1 MAWKLAPAL
10 AALISDVNDK
20 WPNRS
25 KAVDG
30 TIGDASH
37 SARKSEHNPNRE
49 PDDDVPDGYV
59 TAADITTEGINKTL
73 LIDTLKRDKRVWYV
87 IHDRKIWSRKHGFKT
102 QPYTKPGSNPHTNH
116 IHVSLVQT
124 KAACNDTSSWLK
136 AKAPKPVPAESH
148 YERLV
153 RLAHERYVYIGK
165 LKAKLRAANRRNR

>member
-20 WPNRS
+20 WPLRS

-49 PDDDVPDGYV
+49 PGDDVPDGYV
-59 TAADITTEGINKTL
+59 TAADITTEGLNKQL
-73 LIDTLKRDKRVWYV
+73 LLSTLKSDRRVWYV
-87 IHDRKIWSRKHGFKT
+87 IHDRKIWSRTYGFK
-102 QPYTKPGSNPHTNH
+102 QQAYTGSNPHTSH

-124 KAACNDTSSWLK
+124 KAACNDTSAWF
-136 AKAPKPVPAESH
+136 AKAPKPKPAESH
-148 YERLV
+148 YQRLV

>member
-1 MAWKLAPAL
+1 MAWTLAPAL
-10 AALISDVNDK
+10 TALISDVNDK
-20 WPNRS
+20 WPLRS

-49 PDDDVPDGYV
+49 PGDDVPDGYV
-59 TAADITTEGINKTL
+59 TAADITTEGINKKL
-73 LIDTLKRDKRVWYV
+73 LIDTLKADRRVWYV
-87 IHDRKIWSRKHGFKT
+87 IHDRKIWSRTHGFK
-102 QPYTKPGSNPHTNH
+102 QQAYTGSNPHTSH

-124 KAACNDTSSWLK
+124 RAACDNKDSWF
-136 AKAPKPVPAESH
+136 PKKPATAGESQ

-153 RLAHERYVYIGK
+153 RIAHQRYVYIGK